1 MALLLSRGS
10 ALFTNITMKKNL
22 FKGFLWS
29 AALLLGG
36 VNMAVAQEYNQRIAM
51 EGVEM
56 YGIVT
61 FSAVNQIDEMTPGM
75 YKFGYDQQFKPDDN
89 GVLFSRYIA
98 GGGVYHEGKIYCNV
112 YNDEANLSTQKP
124 VWTILDAETYEV
136 LYEKELPDNGVCTT
150 KSLAYDITNDKI
162 YGIVVD
168 FTDSHLVEIDPATGD
183 MTRVGDNF
191 DRNLRFKTLVST
203 NNGMLYSIVIDSDV
217 SSLYKIRKTDGLAVK
232 VRDITA
238 KNLLGPDDYL
248 FNYGTE
254 QAMFLNRS
262 TGKAYWILESNS
274 YKLDSDYSPIFEVNL
289 TNAEAT
295 MVSYLSRCYQ
305 VSGAWFKEPNNGA
318 PGIISDFEYVTPEE
332 GSASGSIQFRLPEN
346 DYRGNPFT
354 DSNLKIK
361 VVEGDKVLVDAT
373 AQAGT
378 LFKSEELALLNDN
391 HTVSITLS
399 NEKGSGPTI
408 QRTFYAGYDLPAA
421 PTNVKLSYEGLTTT
435 LTWEAPTIGINGAPI
450 DKENIYYKVIR
461 LNGLPAAGGT
471 QTVVAENLKE
481 CTFTETLPDDMC
493 LYIYYIYSMY
503 NGEEGGIA
511 QSSDV
516 VLGTPLNPPY
526 GGMFTSLSDMFNYYT
541 LIDANGDGYCWKFD
555 KSIGAAMYIFNET
568 QAADD
573 WLIAPPIN
581 YKKGVNYTLLFKAYS
596 SMADYP
602 ESMEIT
608 FGKGRTPEEQT
619 KLLLDIPE
627 VPSVGEDNPVTEYEV
642 PITVD
647 EDGVYYYAFHVTSE
661 KFHEYLRVFDIRLDA
676 PSGIETV
683 KGEDSKLVITT
694 GKNSVRVDNPDGRAV
709 AIYSASGMLVDS
721 FTETVYERSLYPGIY
736 IVKSNDSVQKIIVR

>member
-1 MALLLSRGS
+1 
-10 ALFTNITMKKNL
+10 
-22 FKGFLWS
+22 
-29 AALLLGG
+29 
-36 VNMAVAQEYNQRIAM
+36 
-51 EGVEM
+51 M

-61 FSAVNQIDEMTPGM
+61 FSAINQIDEMTPGM

-136 LYEKELPDNGVCTT
+136 LYEKVLPDNGVCTT

-627 VPSVGEDNPVTEYEV
+627 VPSVGEDNPVTEYKV

>member
-1 MALLLSRGS
+1 
-10 ALFTNITMKKNL
+10 MKKNL
-22 FKGFLWS
+22 LKGFLWS
-29 AALLLGG
+29 AALLLGS

-61 FSAVNQIDEMTPGM
+61 FSAINQIDEMTPGM

-124 VWTILDAETYEV
+124 VWTILDAETYKV

-168 FTDSHLVEIDPATGD
+168 FTDSHLVEIDPETGD

-203 NNGMLYSIVIDSDV
+203 NNGMLYSIVIDSGV

-238 KNLLGPDDYL
+238 KNLLGPGDYL
-248 FNYGTE
+248 FNSGTE

-274 YKLDSDYSPIFEVNL
+274 YTLDSEYSPIFEVNL

-408 QRTFYAGYDLPAA
+408 QRSFHAGYDLPAA

-435 LTWEAPTIGINGAPI
+435 LTWEAPTTGMNGAII
-450 DKENIYYKVIR
+450 DQENIYYKVIR
-461 LNGLPAAGGT
+461 QTGYADNEYAGVRE
-471 QTVVAENLKE
+471 VVADNL
-481 CTFTETLPDDMC
+481 TTHSFIETHPGEMC
-493 LYIYYIYSMY
+493 YYRYFVISMY
-503 NGEEGGIA
+503 NGKEGDWGF
-511 QSSDV
+511 SNDL
-516 VLGTPLNPPY
+516 VLGAPIDPPY
-526 GGMFTSLSDMFNYYT
+526 GGMFTEPNDMFNYYT
-541 LIDANGDGYCWKFD
+541 LIDSNGDFYCWNFD
-555 KSIGAAMYIFNET
+555 PATRSAVYVYNRDDLT
-568 QAADD
+568 QGADD
-573 WLIAPPIN
+573 WMISPPIN
-581 YKKGVNYTLLFKAYS
+581 FKKGVDYMLSFKAYS
-596 SMADYP
+596 SQPDYP
-602 ESMEIT
+602 ESMEVT
-608 FGKGRTPEEQT
+608 FGRGRTPEEQT
-619 KLLLDIPE
+619 RQLINIPE
-627 VPSVGEDNPVTEYEV
+627 VPGADEDNPVTSYTLPV
-642 PITVD
+642 TVE
-647 EDGVYYYAFHVTSE
+647 EDGVYYYALHATSA
-661 KFHEYLRVFDIRLDA
+661 KFRDFLYVFDIKLDLE
-676 PSGIETV
+676 SGINEV
-683 KGEDSKLVITT
+683 KSEGSLVVTT
-694 GKNSVRVDNPDGRAV
+694 GKNSVKVENPEGQTV
-709 AIYSASGMLVDS
+709 TIYNSNGMLIDS
-721 FTETVYERSLYPGIY
+721 FTDAAYERMLYPGIY
-736 IVKSNDSVQKIIVR
+736 IVRSNDSVQKIIVR

>member
-1 MALLLSRGS
+1 
-10 ALFTNITMKKNL
+10 MKKNL

-29 AALLLGG
+29 AALLLGS

-61 FSAVNQIDEMTPGM
+61 FSAINQIDEMTPGM

-124 VWTILDAETYEV
+124 VWTILDAETYKV

-217 SSLYKIRKTDGLAVK
+217 SSLYKIRKTDGKAVK
-232 VRDITA
+232 VKDITA
-238 KNLLGPDDYL
+238 KNLLGPGDYL
-248 FNYGTE
+248 FNSGTE

-274 YKLDSDYSPIFEVNL
+274 YTLDSEYSPIFEVNL

-318 PGIISDFEYVTPEE
+318 PGIVSDFQFVTPEE

-435 LTWEAPTIGINGAPI
+435 LTWEAPTIGVNGAPI
-450 DKENIYYKVIR
+450 DQENIYYKVIR
-461 LNGLPAAGGT
+461 MNGLPTAGGT

-511 QSSDV
+511 HSSDV

-526 GGMFTSLSDMFNYYT
+526 GGMFTSPNDMFNYYT
-541 LIDANGDGYCWKFD
+541 LIDANGDGYSWRYD
-555 KSIGAAMYIFNET
+555 GET
-568 QAADD
+568 RSAVYVYNQFLPADD
-573 WLIAPPIN
+573 WMISPPLN
-581 YKKGVNYTLLFKAYS
+581 LKKDVDYTLSFKAYS
-596 SMADYP
+596 SVIDYP
-602 ESMEIT
+602 ESMEVT
-608 FGKGRTPEEQT
+608 FGTGRTPGEQT
-619 KLLLDIPE
+619 VQLINIPE
-627 VPSVGEDNPVTEYEV
+627 VPGADEDNPVTSYTLPV
-642 PITVD
+642 TVT

-661 KFHEYLRVFDIRLDA
+661 KFREMLRVFDIKLDLQ
-676 PSGIETV
+676 SGIDEV
-683 KGEDSKLVITT
+683 KSEGSLFVTT
-694 GKNSVRVDNPDGRAV
+694 GKNSVKVENPEGQTV
-709 AIYSASGMLVDS
+709 TIYNSNGMLIDS
-721 FTETVYERSLYPGIY
+721 FTDAAYERMLYPGIY
-736 IVKSNDSVQKIIVR
+736 IVRGNDSVQKIIVR

>member
-61 FSAVNQIDEMTPGM
+61 FSAINQIDEMTPGM

-627 VPSVGEDNPVTEYEV
+627 VPSVGEDNPVTEYKV

>member
-1 MALLLSRGS
+1 
-10 ALFTNITMKKNL
+10 
-22 FKGFLWS
+22 
-29 AALLLGG
+29 
-36 VNMAVAQEYNQRIAM
+36 MAVAQEYNQRIAM

>member
-1 MALLLSRGS
+1 
-10 ALFTNITMKKNL
+10 MKKNL

-29 AALLLGG
+29 AALLLGS

-61 FSAVNQIDEMTPGM
+61 FSAINQIDEMTPGM

-124 VWTILDAETYEV
+124 VWTILNAETYEV

-168 FTDSHLVEIDPATGD
+168 FTDSHLVEIDPETGD

-203 NNGMLYSIVIDSDV
+203 NNGMLYSIVIDSGV

-248 FNYGTE
+248 FNSGTE

-274 YKLDSDYSPIFEVNL
+274 YTLDSDYSPIFEVNL

-305 VSGAWFKEPNNGA
+305 VSGAWFKEPNTGA
-318 PGIISDFEYVTPEE
+318 PGIVSDFQFVTPEE

-511 QSSDV
+511 HSSDV

-541 LIDANGDGYCWKFD
+541 LIDANGDGYSW
-555 KSIGAAMYIFNET
+555 MYDGETRSAVYVYNEFLP
-568 QAADD
+568 ADD
-573 WLIAPPIN
+573 WMISPPIN
-581 YKKGVNYTLLFKAYS
+581 FKKGVGYTLSFKAFS

-602 ESMEIT
+602 ESMEVT
-608 FGKGRTPEEQT
+608 FGTGRTPGEQT
-619 KLLLDIPE
+619 VQLINIPK
-627 VPSVGEDNPVTEYEV
+627 VPGADEDNPVTSYTLPV
-642 PITVD
+642 TVA

-661 KFHEYLRVFDIRLDA
+661 KFREMLRVFDIKLDVE
-676 PSGIETV
+676 SGINEV
-683 KGEDSKLVITT
+683 KSEGSLFVTT
-694 GKNSVRVDNPDGRAV
+694 GKNSVKVENPEGQTV
-709 AIYSASGMLVDS
+709 TIYNSNGMLIDS
-721 FTETVYERSLYPGIY
+721 FTDAAYERMLYPGIY
-736 IVKSNDSVQKIIVR
+736 IVRGNDSVQKIIVR